1 MKRINMKKINQ
12 IIPFK
17 SNEFTVKYADKNS
30 FKHVYEFKKL
40 NFSYDKKT
48 NTYQWRTDFL
58 ELSCVKF
65 DNLPKIK
72 SDLENDIY
80 NHNLSIVLLEVKV
93 SEKDKST
100 GLIKINVWNTLSSFY
115 GVFQFN
121 PTTTFDY
128 YNLESDKTAFIPYK
142 NYGKDLKWPLEVPM
156 KIIGSGKNNTSKNED
171 IAKLSAY
178 IYSV

>member
-12 IIPFK
+12 IMPFK
-17 SNEFTVKYADKNS
+17 SNEFTVKYADEKS
-30 FKHVYEFKKL
+30 FKHAYKLKKSL
-40 NFSYDKKT
+40 YTYDIKT
-48 NTYQWRTDFL
+48 NTYKWFIDFSVSTCL
-58 ELSCVKF
+58 KY
-65 DNLPKIK
+65 DNLQKIK

-80 NHNLSIVLLEVKV
+80 NHSVTTVLLKVKV

-100 GLIKINVWNTLSSFY
+100 GIIKINFWNTLSSFY

-121 PTTTFDY
+121 PTTTFNY
-128 YNLESDKTAFIPYK
+128 YDLKSDETAFIPYK
-142 NYGKDLKWPLEVPM
+142 NYGKDLKWPLKVPM
-156 KIIGSGKNNTSKNED
+156 KIIGYEKNNTNQQED

>member
-1 MKRINMKKINQ
+1 MKRINMKKINK

-30 FKHVYEFKKL
+30 FKHVYELKKL
-40 NFSYDKKT
+40 NFSYNKKT
-48 NTYQWRTDFL
+48 KIYQWRTDFL
-58 ELSCVKF
+58 DLSCLKY

-80 NHNLSIVLLEVKV
+80 NRVTSIVLLEIKV
-93 SEKDKST
+93 FEKDESA
-100 GLIKINVWNTLSSFY
+100 GLIKINIWNTLSSFY

-128 YNLESDKTAFIPYK
+128 YDLESDKTAFIPYK

-156 KIIGSGKNNTSKNED
+156 KIIGNNKNNTDRKED
-171 IAKLSAY
+171 ITKSSAY
-178 IYSV
+178 IYSL

>member
-17 SNEFTVKYADKNS
+17 SNEFTVKYADENS
-30 FKHVYEFKKL
+30 FKHAYKLKKSL
-40 NFSYDKKT
+40 YTYNKKT
-48 NTYQWRTDFL
+48 NTYKWFIKVL
-58 ELSCVKF
+58 LSSCLKY

-80 NHNLSIVLLEVKV
+80 NHTETAVLLEVKV
-93 SEKDKST
+93 SKKDKST
-100 GLIKINVWNTLSSFY
+100 GLIKINVWNMLSSFY

-121 PTTTFDY
+121 PTTTFNY
-128 YNLESDKTAFIPYK
+128 YDLNSEETAFIPYK
-142 NYGKDLKWPLEVPM
+142 NYGKDLNWPLKVPM
-156 KIIGSGKNNTSKNED
+156 KIIGYEKNNTNQEED

-178 IYSV
+178 IYSI

>member
-1 MKRINMKKINQ
+1 MKKINQ

-30 FKHVYEFKKL
+30 FKHAYKLKKSL
-40 NFSYDKKT
+40 YTYNKKT
-48 NTYQWRTDFL
+48 NTYKWFIKSL
-58 ELSCVKF
+58 LSSCSKY

-80 NHNLSIVLLEVKV
+80 NHTLTTVLLEVKV

-100 GLIKINVWNTLSSFY
+100 GLIKINVWNMLSSFY
-115 GVFQFN
+115 GVFQFD
-121 PTTTFDY
+121 PTTTFNY
-128 YNLESDKTAFIPYK
+128 YDLNSDETAFIPYK
-142 NYGKDLKWPLEVPM
+142 NYGKDLNWPLKVPM
-156 KIIGSGKNNTSKNED
+156 KIIGYEKNNTNQEED

-178 IYSV
+178 IYSI